1 MDILKEINEHVFA
14 LDLKVGERI
23 IFAICSWGHND
34 SSVILTRLDRILYSV
49 DMDGETN

>member
-23 IFAICSWGHND
+23 VFFAICSWGHND
-34 SSVILTRLDRILYSV
+34 SSVMLA
-49 DMDGETN
+49 